1 MNLIIPEWR
10 RAWRML
16 SMHFGAL
23 ALVWLALPI
32 EAQSTVLRMLPGM
45 TEERVAGAL
54 ILLAMIG
61 RLVAQ
66 PKVRG

>member
-1 MNLIIPEWR
+1 MIIPNWK

-16 SMHFGAL
+16 SVQFSGA
-23 ALVWLALPI
+23 ALVWLALPA

-54 ILLAMIG
+54 ILLAMLG
-61 RLVAQ
+61 RLVSQ
-66 PKVRG
+66 PKVRQ

>member
-1 MNLIIPEWR
+1 MKLIPEAR
-10 RAWRML
+10 RWWRML
-16 SMHFGAL
+16 SMQFGAL
-23 ALVWLALPI
+23 ALVWLALPA
-32 EAQSTVLRMLPGM
+32 EAQAAVLRMLPGM

-66 PKVRG
+66 PKVRQ